1 MTIDY
6 TSHPADLVGSGK
18 LQNAPN
24 HVGIKDLKNAIPA
37 HCFKPSPLKSLF
49 WLLHDVA
56 LAMLIGYFAACY
68 IPLVETSVI
77 RYVLWILYAC
87 AQGIVFTGI
96 WVLGHECGHGAF
108 LPWEVANNAI
118 GFVLHSLLLTPYF
131 SWRSTH
137 RRHHIYANNMKLD
150 HNYVAPRRSE
160 YQKFFGPRIEA
171 IEDLTEDA
179 ALVTLLR
186 ILLQQVLGWPWYLIN
201 NITASS
207 QSLIGPRS
215 SIFLGNSHFA
225 PWGSLF
231 RVEEAHLIL
240 LSDIG
245 LLATGTLI
253 YQCSLRL
260 GWSLVL
266 PIYFLPYMCLNHWI
280 VVITYLH
287 HTHPKLPKFEA
298 EAWTFIKGATAT
310 IDRPIR
316 YVGKHF
322 LHNIADYHVIHHLFS
337 RIPFYHTEEAT
348 KAIIPLLG
356 PDYHTAK
363 TGKFIESLW
372 ESFTQCQYLE
382 TDTIED
388 PNEQALWYRKGPAP
402 PPEIS
407 MNRKKWFW

>member
-179 ALVTLLR
+179 ALL
-186 ILLQQVLGWPWYLIN
+186 
-201 NITASS
+201 
-207 QSLIGPRS
+207 
-215 SIFLGNSHFA
+215 
-225 PWGSLF
+225 
-231 RVEEAHLIL
+231 
-240 LSDIG
+240 
-245 LLATGTLI
+245 
-253 YQCSLRL
+253 
-260 GWSLVL
+260 
-266 PIYFLPYMCLNHWI
+266 
-280 VVITYLH
+280 
-287 HTHPKLPKFEA
+287 
-298 EAWTFIKGATAT
+298 EAWLVIGASDLLPT
-310 IDRPIR
+310 IYVSQPLDCCDYVLTSHTSKTTKIR
-316 YVGKHF
+316 
-322 LHNIADYHVIHHLFS
+322 S
-337 RIPFYHTEEAT
+337 
-348 KAIIPLLG
+348 
-356 PDYHTAK
+356 
-363 TGKFIESLW
+363 
-372 ESFTQCQYLE
+372 
-382 TDTIED
+382 
-388 PNEQALWYRKGPAP
+388 
-402 PPEIS
+402 
-407 MNRKKWFW
+407 